1 MDKIG
6 DGKLISR
13 DFRLYFTAIQ
23 ADTENGVFDALAT
36 TPGAKTLREY
46 INLFNK
52 SAAGYTLSNLLATKD
67 AETDSNKVWQ
77 EFGELRKDGFVSNL
91 DDGETVEGN
100 TKGEIL
106 VSQNGSIT
114 ATMISLNEGTL
125 SELSSNSG
133 NDICVLAVSE
143 DDSILAFFY
152 PDLRL
157 NFNPSVTGGEIGT
170 IEVTFNKDVACGD
183 DWSIPFTTYVEA
195 VEPVEEGE

>member
-1 MDKIG
+1 MATTIG

-23 ADTENGVFDALAT
+23 ADTTGGVWNKFAT
-36 TPGAKTLREY
+36 TPGSTTLREY
-46 INLFNK
+46 INLFNS
-52 SAAGYTLSNLLATKD
+52 SAENYTLGNLLATKD
-67 AETDSNKVWQ
+67 ADTGGNSVFF

-183 DWSIPFTTYVEA
+183 DWSIPFTTYVT
-195 VEPVEEGE
+195 V

>member
-1 MDKIG
+1 MAKIG

-13 DFRLYFTAIQ
+13 DFRLYFTEVL
-23 ADTENGVFDALAT
+23 ADTADGVYDDIAAELR
-36 TPGAKTLREY
+36 TLREY
-46 INLFNK
+46 IK
-52 SAAGYTLSNLLATKD
+52 SFASDREGNTLEKLLATKD
-67 AETDSNKVWQ
+67 AESDGNRVWQ

-106 VSQNGSIT
+106 VSQSGSIT

-170 IEVTFNKDVACGD
+170 IEVTFNQDVACGD
-183 DWSIPFTTYVEA
+183 DWSIPFTTDVAPAE
-195 VEPVEEGE
+195 

>member
-1 MDKIG
+1 MAKIG

-13 DFRLYFTAIQ
+13 DFQVYFTSLTANQNVWDKLDSESIGLQ
-23 ADTENGVFDALAT
+23 
-36 TPGAKTLREY
+36 EY
-46 INLFNK
+46 IKKFYG
-52 SAAGYTLSNLLATKD
+52 SANGYTLDELLSTVD
-67 AETDSNKVWQ
+67 AETSGNKVFY
-77 EFGELRKDGFVSNL
+77 EFGVLRKDGFVSNL
-91 DDGETVEGN
+91 DDGDTIDTN

-106 VSQNGSIT
+106 ISQNGSIT

-125 SELSSNSG
+125 SELLSNSG

-143 DDSILAFFY
+143 NDSILAFFY

-183 DWSIPFTTYVEA
+183 DWSIPFTTYVAPAE
-195 VEPVEEGE
+195 

>member
-1 MDKIG
+1 MATIG

-23 ADTENGVFDALAT
+23 ADTASGVWDAT
-36 TPGAKTLREY
+36 GAQLRTLREY
-46 INLFNK
+46 IK
-52 SAAGYTLSNLLATKD
+52 SFASDKEGYTLEDLLATKD
-67 AETDSNKVWQ
+67 AEADGNRVWQ

-143 DDSILAFFY
+143 DDSVLAFFY

-183 DWSIPFTTYVEA
+183 DWSIPFTTYVE
-195 VEPVEEGE
+195 V

>member
-1 MDKIG
+1 MAKIG

-13 DFRLYFTAIQ
+13 DFRLYFTEYNAN
-23 ADTENGVFDALAT
+23 DMVWDAT
-36 TPGAKTLREY
+36 SGASSTLQDY
-46 INLFNK
+46 IKLFN
-52 SAAGYTLSNLLATKD
+52 ANTAGYTLANLLATKNIVEGID
-67 AETDSNKVWQ
+67 EDPDTIGIDNVFF

-114 ATMISLNEGTL
+114 ATMISLNTNTL
-125 SELSSNSG
+125 SQLSSNNG

-183 DWSIPFTTYVEA
+183 DWSIPFTTYVE
-195 VEPVEEGE
+195 V

>member
-1 MDKIG
+1 MAKIG

-23 ADTENGVFDALAT
+23 ADTEDGVWDVLAT
-36 TPGAKTLREY
+36 TPGATTLREY
-46 INLFNK
+46 INLFNS
-52 SAAGYTLSNLLATKD
+52 SAEDYTLTALLATKD
-67 AETDSNKVWQ
+67 AETDGGLVWQ

-106 VSQNGSIT
+106 VSQSGSIT

-183 DWSIPFTTYVEA
+183 DWSIPFTTYVE
-195 VEPVEEGE
+195 VE

>member
-1 MDKIG
+1 MDTIG

-13 DFRLYFTAIQ
+13 DFRLYFTEVL
-23 ADTENGVFDALAT
+23 ADTIGGVYDDADAELR
-36 TPGAKTLREY
+36 TLREY
-46 INLFNK
+46 IK
-52 SAAGYTLSNLLATKD
+52 SFASDKERYTLEKLLATKD
-67 AETDSNKVWQ
+67 ADTDGNRVFF

-106 VSQNGSIT
+106 VSQSGSIT

-183 DWSIPFTTYVEA
+183 DWSIPFTNY
-195 VEPVEEGE
+195 VEPVE

>member
-1 MDKIG
+1 METIG

-13 DFRLYFTAIQ
+13 DFQIYFTSLTANQNVWDKVAEEDIELQ
-23 ADTENGVFDALAT
+23 KYIKRFNG
-36 TPGAKTLREY
+36 
-46 INLFNK
+46 
-52 SAAGYTLSNLLATKD
+52 SANEYTLEYLLQTADDREST
-67 AETDSNKVWQ
+67 NKIFY

-114 ATMISLNEGTL
+114 ATMISLNTNTL
-125 SELSSNSG
+125 SQLSSNNG

-170 IEVTFNKDVACGD
+170 IEVTFNKDVACGS
-183 DWSIPFTTYVEA
+183 DWSIPFTTYVAPAE
-195 VEPVEEGE
+195 